1 MRRNVP
7 IRRCPTAQTWKQD
20 RVSVKEL
27 VGTFNKGVNEMTA
40 EKIERKYTP
49 EINPKEIEE
58 LKNSVKTASAKIIA
72 DTIERMKKSDPKRPE
87 AMKYF
92 DGIADLFGQRPEE
105 IAAAKAKGK
114 KVIGYSCLFAPI
126 ELILAADAI
135 PVRVNS
141 GWFDTAKL
149 GDRVVPVEVCP
160 VIRST
165 LGAAMIGLSPFLEQS
180 DALISVLT
188 CDGMTK
194 FGEIMSDYKPIWGM
208 NIPRV
213 KDAPHSLRFWN
224 EEIKQIKTQLEKL
237 TGNKIT
243 RNSLKEAIEQTQR
256 ATRAFRRLQDLRK
269 SQPVIMGRDAMLV
282 TQSYLWDDKVRWTE
296 KTEALC
302 SELEARAKRQDW
314 VCPPDTPRVMLTGTP
329 MFWPDNWKLPT
340 LVEEANPRGIIVADE
355 LCSGE
360 RILND
365 PVGVDEWTMDDML
378 NAIGERHLMASTCPC
393 FTSKDGNED
402 RINWLINK
410 VKENNIQGVI
420 YYVVRGCM
428 LYAMEYSR
436 VKKAL
441 DKIGIPVYYLDTE
454 YTREDVGQL
463 KTRVEAFLEMLT
475 ARVDL

>member
-1 MRRNVP
+1 MMK
-7 IRRCPTAQTWKQD
+7 T
-20 RVSVKEL
+20 
-27 VGTFNKGVNEMTA
+27 
-40 EKIERKYTP
+40 EKIEKKYTP
-49 EINPKEIEE
+49 EISPKESEE
-58 LKNSVKTASAKIIA
+58 LRNSIKTASQKTMAENI
-72 DTIERMKKSDPKRPE
+72 DRMKKADPNRPE

-92 DGIADLFGQRPEE
+92 DEISNLFGQRQKE
-105 IAAAKAKGK
+105 ILDEKQKGK
-114 KVIGYSCLFAPI
+114 KVVGYTCLFAPI

-141 GWFDTAKL
+141 GWYDSTKI

-165 LGAAMIGLSPFLEQS
+165 IGAQMIGLSPFLELS

-194 FGEIMSDYKPIWGM
+194 FSEIISDYKPVWGM

-213 KDAPHSLRFWN
+213 KDAAHSLRFW
-224 EEIKQIKTQLEKL
+224 EDEILLMKQRLEQL

-243 RNSLKEAIEQTQR
+243 RKKLKKAIEETQR
-256 ATRAFRRLQDLRK
+256 STKAFRRLQDLRK
-269 SQPVIMGRDAMLV
+269 GHPVIMGRDAMLV
-282 TQSYLWDDKVRWTE
+282 TQTYLWDDKVRWTE

-302 SELEARAKRQDW
+302 DELEKRAQRKEW
-314 VCPPDTPRVMLTGTP
+314 VCPPDTPRILLAGTP

-340 LVEEANPRGIIVADE
+340 LVEEANPKGIIVADE

-365 PVGVDEWTMDDML
+365 PVGIDEWTMDDMIR
-378 NAIGERHLMASTCPC
+378 AIGERHLMASTCPC
-393 FTSKDGNED
+393 FTSSDGNED
-402 RINWLINK
+402 RINWLVNK
-410 VKENNIQGVI
+410 VKDSNVQGVI
-420 YYVVRGCM
+420 YYVLRGCM

-436 VKKAL
+436 IKKAM
-441 DKIGIPVYYLDTE
+441 DKINIPMYYLDTD
-454 YTREDVGQL
+454 YTREDVGQM

-475 ARVDL
+475 TRLEV